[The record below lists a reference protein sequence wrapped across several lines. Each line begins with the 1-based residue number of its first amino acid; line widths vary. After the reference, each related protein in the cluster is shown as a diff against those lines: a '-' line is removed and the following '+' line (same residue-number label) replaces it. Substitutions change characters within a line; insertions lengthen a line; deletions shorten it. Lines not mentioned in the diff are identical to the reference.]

1 MRPPILGSPTF
12 PAPTTRQRLPSSF
25 KNIGN
30 KLLIVFLSL
39 RLFFL
44 RSLAFHA
51 AGHASL
57 GQIARDRIDRLSR
70 QVVPQFS
77 IAVASKKMPEI
88 LARAGIREVSA
99 QKPLDGFGNLSRQAA
114 ISHRPCEGLIQ
125 TKRPAQAEVVGIDH
139 LAVDF

>member
-70 QVVPQFS
+70 QVVPQFG
-77 IAVASKKMPEI
+77 IAVASKKCRRFSPAPAS
-88 LARAGIREVSA
+88 ARYLRR
-99 QKPLDGFGNLSRQAA
+99 SRSMASGTSVARQ
-114 ISHRPCEGLIQ
+114 RYPTG
-125 TKRPAQAEVVGIDH
+125 
-139 LAVDF
+139 